1 MYTKKEREFY
11 NQCRDKSCK
20 RLNITV
26 SQYNYLRR
34 KGEALRQVY
43 ENNCNGIINDY
54 VYDVETRIIEDEI
67 YKYLIKQ
74 KINTPNHRIF
84 VYFQTDPRGSTIYLD
99 TEEISESNYN
109 QAVCI
114 Y

>member
-1 MYTKKEREFY
+1 MYTKKEREYY
-11 NQCRDKSCK
+11 NQDRDKACK
-20 RLNITV
+20 RLNITL
-26 SQYNYLRR
+26 SQYNYLRL

-43 ENNCNGIINDY
+43 ENDCN
-54 VYDVETRIIEDEI
+54 EI
-67 YKYLIKQ
+67 YKTEEENNLAENKIKM
-74 KINTPNHRIF
+74 KIWQYRLKNINLKALKWF
-84 VYFQTDPRGSTIYLD
+84 YQTDPRGATIYLD